1 LYWVLNLKK
10 EKLTMVYFGAYNKNL
25 SRFTVII
32 PLNEDEN
39 AKVQTFLLESSLNK
53 IIGDTYLS
61 SKDIYESNDNNS
73 IKTINFLKR
82 IIFSKNDILFRLF
95 ILDGFELENLM
106 YKDLN
111 EHELEEIIK
120 NNLKEEIAL

>member
-1 LYWVLNLKK
+1 
-10 EKLTMVYFGAYNKNL
+10 MVYFGAYNKNL